1 MVAICYVLVYNVVMS
16 GMKYRGFLVLFSI
29 FLAGGAFAQA
39 DLQPAAIVNLTRSE
53 PITVKQFRTEVER
66 MEKTARRTL
75 NDSERREV
83 LDAMINERLAIQAAE
98 KERITVAESEVNRQI
113 DQLKAQMVQAL
124 GRPPTDAEFATAIRN
139 ETGLDLAAFREQA
152 RRQLIAQKYLL
163 SKKQS
168 VIDSLKEPTE
178 QEIVYEYNLAKA
190 QFVRPD
196 TVRFSMIQVDYG
208 PDAAAKTKAKE
219 LADRLFREIGTS
231 PSKFDEVVLRGQ
243 APNSGYQAGDGGYL
257 PRNREAA
264 QVVGQEFIN
273 TAFSL
278 KQGEVSKLMEGVR
291 GYQIVK
297 ITETYAQKT
306 LELDEIF
313 QLGTRMTVRDY
324 IRGALLQQRQMEVLT
339 QATQE
344 LVAELRAGKTFQV
357 FDKNLVW

>member
-1 MVAICYVLVYNVVMS
+1 MS
-16 GMKYRGFLVLFSI
+16 AMKYRGFLVLFAAS
-29 FLAGGAFAQA
+29 LAVRVFAQA

-66 MEKTARRTL
+66 MEKSARRTL

-98 KERITVAESEVNRQI
+98 KDRITVAESEVTRQI
-113 DQLKAQMVQAL
+113 DQLRAQMVQAI
-124 GRPPTDAEFATAIRN
+124 GRQPTEAEFATAVRN
-139 ETGLDLAAFREQA
+139 ETGLEMAAFREQT
-152 RRQLIAQKYLL
+152 RRQLVTQKYLM

-168 VIDSLKEPTE
+168 TIEGIKVPTE
-178 QEIVYEYNLAKA
+178 QEIISTYNLTKA

-196 TVRFSMIQVDYG
+196 TVRFSMIQVEYG
-208 PDAAAKTKAKE
+208 ADAAAKAKAKE
-219 LADRLFREIGTS
+219 LADRLFREIGSS

-257 PRNREAA
+257 PRNLEAA
-264 QVVGQEFIN
+264 QIVGQEFIN
-273 TAFSL
+273 VAFSL
-278 KQGEVSKLMEGVR
+278 KQGEVSKMMEGAR

-297 ITETYAQKT
+297 ITETYSQRN
-306 LELDEIF
+306 LELDDIY

-324 IRGALLQQRQMEVLT
+324 IGNYMLQERQMKVLT
-339 QATQE
+339 EATQE

-357 FDKNLVW
+357 FEKNLVW

>member
-1 MVAICYVLVYNVVMS
+1 MLIACL
-16 GMKYRGFLVLFSI
+16 
-29 FLAGGAFAQA
+29 LAGQVFAQA

-66 MEKTARRTL
+66 MEKSARRTL
-75 NDSERREV
+75 SASERRDV

-98 KERITVAESEVNRQI
+98 KDRITVAESEVNRQI
-113 DQLKAQMVQAL
+113 DQLRAQMVQAI
-124 GRPPTDAEFATAIRN
+124 GRQPTEAEFATAVRN
-139 ETGLDLAAFREQA
+139 ETGLDMTAFREQT
-152 RRQLIAQKYLL
+152 RRQLITQKYLM

-168 VIDSLKEPTE
+168 TIENIKVPTDA
-178 QEIVYEYNLAKA
+178 EIISTYNLTKA

-196 TVRFSMIQVDYG
+196 TVRFSMIQVEYG
-208 PDAAAKTKAKE
+208 ADAAAKTRAKE
-219 LADRLFREIGTS
+219 LADRLFREIGS
-231 PSKFDEVVLRGQ
+231 SASKFDEVVLRGQ

-257 PRNREAA
+257 PRNMEAA
-264 QVVGQEFIN
+264 QIVGQDFMN

-278 KQGEVSKLMEGVR
+278 KQGEVSKLMEGAR

-297 ITETYAQKT
+297 ITEMYSQRN
-306 LELDEIF
+306 LELDDIY

-324 IRGALLQQRQMEVLT
+324 IGNVMLQERQMKVLSE
-339 QATQE
+339 ATQE